1 MWLVQSHSFLNGTQC
16 KWDHLCG
23 LQTSINSR
31 LIVLWVSTN
40 GKLIALVVMECKAFK
55 NRIKSDDFCLSTNIE
70 VRRKKYMSLFE
81 CDTHVT
87 HMWPQILYGESPA
100 NPTMSVLDLEA
111 FGELGKSLPGVVSMV
126 DSTFATPFLIQPIKY
141 GVDVAIHSWWV
152 GRHRVEWC
160 LIWWSVHTLNMDSS
174 INTVLFQVC
183 SRKENSTTKW
193 STKGMKHQW
202 TLLKNFLFWKICITW
217 LVCVIELWMYW
228 YLSLSRTS
236 QFFVHTDQNW

>member
-1 MWLVQSHSFLNGTQC
+1 
-16 KWDHLCG
+16 
-23 LQTSINSR
+23 
-31 LIVLWVSTN
+31 
-40 GKLIALVVMECKAFK
+40 MECKAFK

-70 VRRKKYMSLFE
+70 VRRKYMSLFE

-152 GRHRVEWC
+152 DRHRVEWC

-174 INTVLFQVC
+174 IIPYCFKSVPEKKIQLPSEVQKAWNISELC
-183 SRKENSTTKW
+183 SRIS
-193 STKGMKHQW
+193 
-202 TLLKNFLFWKICITW
+202 FLEICITW

-236 QFFVHTDQNW
+236 QFFVHTNQNQ

>member
-1 MWLVQSHSFLNGTQC
+1 MNPRH
-16 KWDHLCG
+16 
-23 LQTSINSR
+23 
-31 LIVLWVSTN
+31 IVPWVSTH
-40 GKLIALVVMECKAFK
+40 GKLIPLVVMECKAFK
-55 NRIKSDDFCLSTNIE
+55 NRMISAWVLIL
-70 VRRKKYMSLFE
+70 KYVTVWMWHS

-160 LIWWSVHTLNMDSS
+160 LIWWRLHTLNMDSYASS
-174 INTVLFQVC
+174 IIPYCFKSVPEKKIQLPSEVQKAWNCAQ
-183 SRKENSTTKW
+183 
-193 STKGMKHQW
+193 
-202 TLLKNFLFWKICITW
+202 NFLFWKICITW

-228 YLSLSRTS
+228 YLSLGRTS
-236 QFFVHTDQNW
+236 QFFEHTDQNE